1 MKIQLLA
8 LTVAAMLVGC
18 GNNSDLPDPSAA
30 QVQAA
35 DSAYQDLAQRDFD
48 KFLQY
53 LDPKLQAHF
62 AENPKILKKFASA
75 IPKDQMKS
83 KTLMNKQMQSAT
95 EYKIS
100 YEIAYPKNLVQYD
113 VSFDQPNG
121 SAKINNIN
129 IQVFGE

>member
-1 MKIQLLA
+1 MKTQLWA
-8 LTVAAMLVGC
+8 CAAVLGFVGC
-18 GNNSDLPDPSAA
+18 TQQPDLPDPNAA

-35 DSAYQDLAQRDFD
+35 DAAYQDLSQRDFEG
-48 KFLQY
+48 FIEH
-53 LDPKLQAHF
+53 LDPALQTYF
-62 AENPKILKKFASA
+62 AENPKVLRKFASS
-75 IPKDQMKS
+75 IPKDQIKS
-83 KTLMNKQMQSAT
+83 KTLMSKQMQSET
-95 EYKIS
+95 EYKVS